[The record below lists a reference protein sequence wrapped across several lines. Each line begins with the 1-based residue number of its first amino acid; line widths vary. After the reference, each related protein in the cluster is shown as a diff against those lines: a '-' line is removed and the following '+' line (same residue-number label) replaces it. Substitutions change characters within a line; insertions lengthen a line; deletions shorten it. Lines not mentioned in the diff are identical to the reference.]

1 MSSQVYK
8 SFQKLKTMCEENLI
22 VTGLSTHFTANDHFP
37 TTESQKFYFLIL
49 LFR

>member
-8 SFQKLKTMCEENLI
+8 SFQKLKMMCKLNL
-22 VTGLSTHFTANDHFP
+22 VTGLATHLTANDHFP

-49 LFR
+49 PFR